1 MPPKHSQEHIAE
13 GIARTL
19 ATTHQGQPLDDVAME
34 LRRRL
39 SDAGLKP
46 IGDDFVR
53 LVMAVANGTAL

>member
-1 MPPKHSQEHIAE
+1 
-13 GIARTL
+13 
-19 ATTHQGQPLDDVAME
+19 ME